1 MKKEELIE
9 WCWVNLQFDNC
20 PESWKDTYIVDILN
34 GYQGNCHNH
43 DGKAYKYS
51 EIRNMFEGEE

>member
-20 PESWKDTYIVDILN
+20 PESWEDTYIADILN

-43 DGKAYKYS
+43 DGKT
-51 EIRNMFEGEE
+51 